1 MFGLSRNVKWSRS
14 MSVRDPRVTLKQL
27 VDFIDETQALV
38 AGRTLEEVASDPVRL
53 RAFERVME
61 FVGECAKRV
70 PPELRE
76 KYPAVPWRQVTG
88 MRDVISHAYEDLAY
102 EILWSAVDNDLP
114 TLKTEVQRMLA
125 DLW

>member
-1 MFGLSRNVKWSRS
+1 

-61 FVGECAKRV
+61 LVGECAKRV

-76 KYPAVPWRQVTG
+76 KYPAVPWRHVTG